1 MKIVM
6 LTAATLPV
14 YRNQLAELLM
24 DALTHNGLA
33 DYQPIQN
40 REEAASYFHSLRE
53 TLSKGE
59 RLLWIASDECGVAAS
74 VQLEICCRPDGRNR
88 AEIQQLL
95 VHSRARRRGAGRLL
109 LAALEQEAIQRQRG
123 LLYLDTLAGTPA
135 EAFYRSQGYR
145 CLGELPDY
153 ACLAE
158 GYYCPAVIY
167 YKRLFTVN
175 QVVRSIAS

>member
-6 LTAATLPV
+6 LTATTLPV
-14 YRNQLAELLM
+14 YRGQLAELLM
-24 DALTHNGLA
+24 DAVLHDTQA

-40 REEAASYFHSLRE
+40 REEAAIYFHSLRNA
-53 TLSKGE
+53 LAKGE
-59 RLLWIASDECGVAAS
+59 RLLWVACDQQGVVGS
-74 VQLEICCRPDGRNR
+74 VQLELCIRPDGRNR

-95 VHSRARRRGAGRLL
+95 VHSRARRTGVGKQLI
-109 LAALEQEAIQRQRG
+109 AALEQEAVHRQRG
-123 LLYLDTLAGTPA
+123 LLYFDTLVGSAT
-135 EAFYRSQGYR
+135 EAFYRAQGYQR
-145 CLGELPDY
+145 LGELPDF

-167 YKRLFTVN
+167 YKRLFVVN

>member
-1 MKIVM
+1 MKIMM

-14 YRNQLAELLM
+14 YRSQLAELLM
-24 DALTHNGLA
+24 DAVAHNALT

-40 REEAASYFHSLRE
+40 REEAASYFHSLRDG
-53 TLSKGE
+53 LAKGE
-59 RLLWIASDECGVAAS
+59 RLLWVACDQNGVVASI
-74 VQLEICCRPDGRNR
+74 QLEICARPDGRNR
-88 AEIQQLL
+88 AEVQQLL
-95 VHSRARRRGAGRLL
+95 VHSRARRKGAGKRLL
-109 LAALEQEAIQRQRG
+109 TVLEQEAIHRQRG

-135 EAFYRSQGYR
+135 EAFYRSQGYS

-167 YKRLFTVN
+167 YKRLFRVN
-175 QVVRSIAS
+175 QVVRPIAS